1 MEKSGIGKSS
11 MSDRLFLD
19 TNILVYAHDSG
30 SPEKQKKSREIIT
43 QLADTGDGVVSTQV
57 MQEFYVAATRKLG
70 VDPLVAKGVLKTFAV
85 FEIVQ
90 VSTMLIQEA
99 IDCSILNQISFW
111 DSLIL
116 AAAASAGC
124 ATVISE
130 DLNARQSIL
139 GVKILNPFMNQV

>member
-1 MEKSGIGKSS
+1 
-11 MSDRLFLD
+11 MSDRSFLD
-19 TNILVYAHDSG
+19 TNVLVYAHDSG
-30 SPEKQKKSREIIT
+30 SPEKQKKSREIIA

-90 VSTMLIQEA
+90 VSTPLIQEA
-99 IDCSILNQISFW
+99 IDCSILNRLSFW

-124 ATVISE
+124 SVVMSE
-130 DLNARQSIL
+130 DLNAKQSIL
-139 GVKILNPFMNQV
+139 GVKILNPFMNQIQVL